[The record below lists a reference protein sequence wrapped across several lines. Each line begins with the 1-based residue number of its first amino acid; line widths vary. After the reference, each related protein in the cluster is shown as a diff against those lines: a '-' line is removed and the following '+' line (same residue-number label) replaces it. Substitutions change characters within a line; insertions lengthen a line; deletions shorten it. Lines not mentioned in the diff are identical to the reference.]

1 MPRTWTAAE
10 RRLRRLGWIPR
21 RPLPHGAVVDA
32 ITSPRLSLSRAWMP
46 SGEFDVLPRPG
57 RLRVLF
63 SADGI
68 GRLSVGGVDH
78 RLPPGS
84 ALVTRAS
91 NTQYA
96 AAVSPWA
103 RFEWQFRPSV
113 LRASEFAS
121 IMDTVLVLPEPYW
134 RALTGAANTVLN
146 VDVEP
151 SGAAFEHFE
160 IASEHLIAS
169 AVSALLPSL
178 DQQDRSPAAVFAN
191 GTRLIERHFRDRSFS
206 VESLAE
212 ALGVS
217 VSHLHRAFSTA
228 GTTPRQQIERWRA
241 FEAQRLL
248 DGLHSPS
255 GADLDRVAQSAGFSS
270 RIHMQRT
277 FRRIDAVG

>member
-1 MPRTWTAAE
+1 MPQSWSAAE

-32 ITSPRLSLSRAWMP
+32 ITSPRLSLSRAWLQ
-46 SGEFDVLPRPG
+46 SGEFEILPHPG

-68 GRLSVGGVDH
+68 GRVRIGDVDH

-84 ALVTRAS
+84 ALMTRAS
-91 NTQYA
+91 TVQYA

-103 RFEWQFRPSV
+103 RFEWQLRPSV
-113 LRASEFAS
+113 LQGSGFSS
-121 IMDTVLVLPEPYW
+121 IMDTVLDLPEPYW

-146 VDVEP
+146 FDVEP
-151 SGAAFEHFE
+151 SDAAFEHFE

-169 AVSALLPSL
+169 AFSALLPAL
-178 DQQDRSPAAVFAN
+178 DREDRSAAGVLAA
-191 GTRLIERHFRDRSFS
+191 GTRLIERHYRDRSFT
-206 VESLAE
+206 VETLAE
-212 ALGVS
+212 TLGVS
-217 VSHLHRAFSTA
+217 VSHLHRAFSSA

-248 DGLHSPS
+248 DELGSRS

-270 RIHMQRT
+270 RVHMQRT
-277 FRRIDAVG
+277 FRRIDDAG